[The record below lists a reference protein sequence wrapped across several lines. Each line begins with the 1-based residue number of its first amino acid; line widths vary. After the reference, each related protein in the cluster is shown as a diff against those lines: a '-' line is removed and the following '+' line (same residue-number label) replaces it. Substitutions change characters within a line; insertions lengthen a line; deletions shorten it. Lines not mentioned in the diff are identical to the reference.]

1 MALQIEWTKNALQDY
16 EQVVNYLLKE
26 WSIKAAADFINKVE
40 DRVYN
45 LSLLPNVG
53 IASIKEPSIRSVLV
67 TKHNMLYY
75 QSRSEKLIILDI
87 FDTRQNPQ
95 KNKY

>member
-1 MALQIEWTKNALQDY
+1 MALQIEWTPNALQDY
-16 EQVVNYLLKE
+16 EQVVNYLLKK
-26 WSIKAAADFINKVE
+26 WSTKAAADFINKVE

-53 IASIKEPSIRSVLV
+53 IASIKKPSIRSVLI

-75 QSRSEKLIILDI
+75 QTKSGKLIILDI

>member
-1 MALQIEWTKNALQDY
+1 MALQIEWTPNALQDY

-26 WSIKAAADFINKVE
+26 WSIKAAADFINKIE

-53 IASIKEPSIRSVLV
+53 IASIKDPSIRSVLI
-67 TKHNMLYY
+67 TKHNRLYY
-75 QSRSEKLIILDI
+75 QTKSGKLIILDI

>member
-1 MALQIEWTKNALQDY
+1 MALQIEWTKNAFQDY

-26 WSIKAAADFINKVE
+26 WSTKAAADFINKVE

-53 IASIKEPSIRSVLV
+53 IASI
-67 TKHNMLYY
+67 
-75 QSRSEKLIILDI
+75 
-87 FDTRQNPQ
+87 
-95 KNKY
+95 

>member
-1 MALQIEWTKNALQDY
+1 MALQIEWTPNALQDY

-26 WSIKAAADFINKVE
+26 WSIKAAADFIQKVE

-45 LSLLPNVG
+45 LSMVPNVG
-53 IASIKEPSIRSVLV
+53 IASIKDPPIRSVLI
-67 TKHNMLYY
+67 TKHNRLYY
-75 QSRSEKLIILDI
+75 QTKSGKIIILDI